1 MDVPTL
7 PRHKVAAGR
16 IYVATGRTLLWTVL
30 DRGVA
35 VCLWDRRVR
44 RGGLA
49 HFLLPY
55 TRDLTDGSLFYGNA
69 ATTRLIAVMLESGC
83 LKQDLIARVVGGGSN
98 GTDPSDAR
106 LGLDN
111 VKAAL
116 DTLARY
122 GIATVSEAVG
132 GTASR
137 TLRFEVE
144 SGLVAIMN
152 GAWLSDGASR
162 RSAASSDPQGPPQL
176 SLAIS

>member
-7 PRHKVAAGR
+7 PRHKVAPGR

-35 VCLWDRRVR
+35 VCIWDRRVR

-49 HFLLPY
+49 HFILPY
-55 TRDLTDGSLFYGNA
+55 TRDLADGSLLYGNA
-69 ATTRLIAVMLESGC
+69 ATTKLVAVMLESGC
-83 LKQDLIARVVGGGSN
+83 LRQDLVARVVGGGSD
-98 GTDPSDAR
+98 GTDPSGAR

-137 TLRFEVE
+137 TLRFDVE

-152 GAWLSDGASR
+152 GTWRRDEASR
-162 RSAASSDPQGPPQL
+162 TSGTSSDPPAVPQL